1 LMAEDRDGPSV
12 PKKRAKTLAGQMQ
25 KEIARRLKGDDL
37 ALTGSKLGGKY
48 ADSVRAVYEDIEAL
62 LAQPQLTEQ
71 DKDDATIDLLIK
83 SAFAEID
90 ALHAAVPE
98 RVDVQQQPQVPTQ
111 VAPVAQETVQE
122 EGQIRPEEVII
133 PPTQPQQVANE
144 QSERPQAQSGTQTE
158 TYGDPPLGGQAE
170 TVETAGAPVTAP
182 TVEPGAVENVAEQ
195 QGDVAPVEVQARD
208 EDPGPVVYDER
219 LNGVSV
225 SYNGANGDTIDAYP
239 LPILKDLDDRLE
251 AIRKLV
257 KCIG

>member
-1 LMAEDRDGPSV
+1 
-12 PKKRAKTLAGQMQ
+12 
-25 KEIARRLKGDDL
+25 
-37 ALTGSKLGGKY
+37 
-48 ADSVRAVYEDIEAL
+48 
-62 LAQPQLTEQ
+62 
-71 DKDDATIDLLIK
+71 
-83 SAFAEID
+83 
-90 ALHAAVPE
+90 
-98 RVDVQQQPQVPTQ
+98 
-111 VAPVAQETVQE
+111 VQE

-219 LNGVSV
+219 LEGVTLN
-225 SYNGANGDTIDAYP
+225 YTNENGDIIAKDVYP
-239 LPILKDLDDRLE
+239 LVPLKDLDRRLE